1 MARTLFFALSAVF
14 ALSVVSAPVEASV
27 KGNAYEVEVDKA
39 IGQDPPFT
47 DVFMFFEDG
56 TFLSAR
62 GGAGKWSQQ
71 KFLGAALWDCEFG
84 ADVVRSKFTG
94 LQVGES
100 LSGYGFNKTGGYF
113 VVNGFQ
119 VDFPT
124 N

>member
-1 MARTLFFALSAVF
+1 MARSLVFALSAVF
-14 ALSVVSAPVEASV
+14 ALSVFSAPVEASV
-27 KGNAYEVEVDKA
+27 KGNAYEVEVDKVV
-39 IGQDPPFT
+39 GSDNFT

-56 TFLSAR
+56 TFLSLY

-71 KFLGAALWDCEFG
+71 KLLGAALWNCEFG

-94 LQVGES
+94 VQIGES

-113 VVNGFQ
+113 LVNGFQ
-119 VDFPT
+119 VEFPT